1 MMEKLLTNTYVQS
14 LWTLF
19 VQNSIVLGVDILG
32 SLPSEKV
39 LRDTILAFW
48 QANIDANVPE
58 KDLPAATL
66 DSLEFKKDNIEGEP
80 DALRITDYGILA

>member
-66 DSLEFKKDNIEGEP
+66 DSFYQLVESQLS
-80 DALRITDYGILA
+80 DALSAAKANL

>member
-19 VQNSIVLGVDILG
+19 VQNNIVLGVDILG

-48 QANIDANVPE
+48 QANIDANVPAN
-58 KDLPAATL
+58 DLPAATL
-66 DSLEFKKDNIEGEP
+66 DNLYQLVMSQSE
-80 DALRITDYGILA
+80 DALSAVKSML